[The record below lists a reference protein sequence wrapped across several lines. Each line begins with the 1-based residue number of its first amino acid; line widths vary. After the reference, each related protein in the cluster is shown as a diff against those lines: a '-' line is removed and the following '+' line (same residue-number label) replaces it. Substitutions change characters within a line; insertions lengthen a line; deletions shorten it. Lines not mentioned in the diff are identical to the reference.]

1 MQAEIVTIGDE
12 ILIGQIVDS
21 NSAFIGKELNKI
33 GVSVYQITSIQDD
46 KKHILKALK
55 EAEAN
60 ADIIILTGGLGPT
73 KDDITKTTIAEYF
86 DDTLVQNEDALQNI
100 KTLWK
105 RYIKQ
110 PLAQVNIDQ
119 ALMPSKSE
127 MLINKFGSASGIWI
141 SKNNKVFISLPGV
154 PYEMKALIIDEAIPK
169 LQATFKMPFIY
180 HKTLLVYD
188 IGESMLAE
196 RIADFE
202 DNLPHF
208 IKLAYLP
215 NLGRVRLRLSAK
227 GKDKQTVLEEVEHQ
241 LKKLV
246 PLLDG
251 IFFSYEKNEPIE
263 VLIGKQLAQLGKTM
277 AVAESCT
284 GGKIAEQITA
294 NSGASAYFKGGLV
307 TYATQSKIDI
317 LKVEAALIDKHSVV
331 SKQVAKAMALGVQKL
346 YNSDYALATTGTAG
360 PTKGDSSVEVGTVC
374 IALATPTDVIVEEF
388 HLGQHRF
395 KVIQRAVNKAFEML
409 QKEIL
414 KN

>member
-1 MQAEIVTIGDE
+1 MQAEIITIGDE

>member
-1 MQAEIVTIGDE
+1 MLAEIITIGDE

-33 GVSVYQITSIQDD
+33 GASVYQITSIQDD
-46 KKHILKALK
+46 KTHILKALK

-86 DDTLVQNEDALQNI
+86 NDTLVQNEDALQNI
-100 KTLWK
+100 KILWK
-105 RYIKQ
+105 RYVKQ

-127 MLINKFGSASGIWI
+127 MLINKFGSASGIWM

-154 PYEMKALIIDEAIPK
+154 PYEMKTILVDEAIPK
-169 LQATFKMPFIY
+169 LKAMFKMPFIH
-180 HKTLLVYD
+180 HKTLLIYG

-202 DNLPHF
+202 DNLPNF

-227 GKDKQTVLEEVEHQ
+227 GEEKQVVLKEMELQ
-241 LKKLV
+241 LKKLI
-246 PLLDG
+246 PLLEG
-251 IFFSYEKNEPIE
+251 IFFSYEENEPIE
-263 VLIGKQLAQLGKTM
+263 ILIGKQLTQLGKTI
-277 AVAESCT
+277 VTAESCT

-294 NSGASAYFKGGLV
+294 NSGASAYFKGGLI
-307 TYATQSKIDI
+307 TYATQSKIEV
-317 LKVEAALIDKHSVV
+317 LKVDPALIKKHSAV
-331 SKQVAKAMALGVQKL
+331 SKEVAEAMAKGAQQLF
-346 YNSDYALATTGTAG
+346 NSDYALATTGTAG
-360 PTKGDSSVEVGTVC
+360 PTKGDSHAEVGTVF
-374 IALATPTDVIVEEF
+374 IALATPDTVIVEEF

-395 KVIQRAVNKAFEML
+395 KVIHRAVNKAFEML